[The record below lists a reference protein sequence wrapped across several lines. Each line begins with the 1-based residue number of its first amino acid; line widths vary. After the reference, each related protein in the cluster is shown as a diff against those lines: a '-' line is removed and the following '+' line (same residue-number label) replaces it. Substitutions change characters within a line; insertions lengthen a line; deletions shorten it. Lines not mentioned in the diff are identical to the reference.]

1 MKIHMDFNSL
11 AEMLNYAR
19 TLSNGFGQ
27 TASVP
32 PMKDKDLPVGVSDWK
47 EAYQRTY
54 LNLERAYERIR
65 EFEHLKETNK
75 IIAAEVK
82 KAEKKKAQ
90 ELEKDF
96 IDNLNLS
103 ARAVNCLKCE
113 NVYTISALLEKS
125 ADDLIKSP
133 NLGKITLKEIRE
145 ELANHDLKLK
155 GE

>member
-11 AEMLNYAR
+11 AEMLSYAR

-27 TASVP
+27 ANVP
-32 PMKDKDLPVGVSDWK
+32 PMKDKDLPVGVADWK
-47 EAYQRTY
+47 EAYQRTF

-65 EFEHLKETNK
+65 AFEYLKETNK
-75 IIAAEVK
+75 IVAAEVK

-113 NVYTISALLEKS
+113 NIYTISALLEKS
-125 ADDLIKSP
+125 ADELKKTP
-133 NLGKITLKEIRE
+133 NLGKLTLKEIQE
-145 ELANHDLKLK
+145 ELAKHDLKLK